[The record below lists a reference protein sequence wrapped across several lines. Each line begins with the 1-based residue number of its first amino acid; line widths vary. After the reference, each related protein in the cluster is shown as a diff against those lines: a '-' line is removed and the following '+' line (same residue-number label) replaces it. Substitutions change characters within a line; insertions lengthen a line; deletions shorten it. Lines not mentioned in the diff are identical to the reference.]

1 MSAKCQKQTLRGG
14 LFDNLIRFGGEIW
27 RDLDAKRLSGL
38 EVDDRLK
45 FARLNHRD
53 RHFAW
58 QQSLGSNVRF
68 GSKAD
73 IGVECAPDGGQVQ
86 AAVLTDCWAWWSSYC
101 TGLM

>member
-1 MSAKCQKQTLRGG
+1 MSALCQKQTLRGG
-14 LFDNLIRFGGEIW
+14 LFDNLIRFGGEIG

-73 IGVECAPDGGQVQ
+73 IQPCLSDVRFTPNSGHGSAR
-86 AAVLTDCWAWWSSYC
+86 L
-101 TGLM
+101 